1 MSVITG
7 CAPTTPPP
15 TASPASTA
23 SVAPAPPLFEA
34 TAQPPAKL
42 ALDLDKVEI
51 SDAARARLASDR
63 QQEQKYVAQLSASRE
78 QASIT

>member
-1 MSVITG
+1 MSAITG

-23 SVAPAPPLFEA
+23 SVAPAPALFEA

-42 ALDLDKVEI
+42 ALDKVEI

>member
-1 MSVITG
+1 
-7 CAPTTPPP
+7 
-15 TASPASTA
+15 
-23 SVAPAPPLFEA
+23 LFEA